1 MADEISH
8 DSRKNPLCFVL
19 MPFGIKTD
27 VLGRPTNF
35 DAVYQRIIAPA
46 IQMAGLD
53 PVRADEERI
62 GGTIHKPMFERL
74 MMCPYAVAD
83 ITGANPNVYYELG
96 IRHALRPRATVVM
109 FSQGTVLPFDV
120 ALLRG
125 IPYHTDEKGEP
136 VDPQAHVE
144 TIAKIMRAARDNPHD
159 DSPMFQLI
167 ENMPRTEVDHS
178 KTDLFRESAAYSE
191 KYKQRLE
198 AARKEGAAAV
208 RTVLADPALDNLLE
222 VEAGVIIDLYLSLRA
237 VKAHGAMIDL
247 YKRMPAPL
255 QRSKMM
261 REQLGFALNR
271 EGRHEDAEKV
281 LKEVIAEFGPSSETN
296 GLLGRVYK
304 DRWEVAKK
312 DRRPEARNFLRR
324 AIESYVTGF
333 QADWRDAYPGINAV
347 TLMEM
352 QDKPDPMQAEILPV
366 VKYAATQK
374 ARRSADYWDYATL
387 LELAVLGRDPDD
399 ADTHLADVLAMVT
412 EPWQLDTTERNLRLI
427 REMRT
432 GRGED
437 AAWIGGLEEALRTKR
452 SEMEPQQSPT

>member
-1 MADEISH
+1 MADAP
-8 DSRKNPLCFVL
+8 KNPLCFVL

-27 VLGRPTNF
+27 VMGRPTNF
-35 DAVYQRIIAPA
+35 DAVYRQIIAPA
-46 IQMAGLD
+46 IQQAGLD

-96 IRHALRPRATVVM
+96 IRHAMRPRATVVL
-109 FSQGTVLPFDV
+109 FSHGTVLPFDV
-120 ALLRG
+120 AMLRG
-125 IPYHTDEKGEP
+125 IPYRTDEKGAP
-136 VDPQAHVE
+136 VDAATHAE
-144 TIAKIMRAARDNPHD
+144 AIAKILRAARDSPHD

-167 ENMPRTEVDHS
+167 ENMPRVEVDHS

-191 KYKQRLE
+191 HYKARLD
-198 AARKEGAAAV
+198 AARKDGAEAV
-208 RTVLADPALDNLLE
+208 KAVAADPALGNLLE
-222 VEAGVIIDLYLSLRA
+222 VEVGVIIDLYLSLRA
-237 VKAHGAMIDL
+237 VKAHAAMIEL

-271 EGRHEDAEKV
+271 EGRHEEAEKV
-281 LKEVIAEFGPSSETN
+281 LKEVVAEFGPSSETN

-304 DRWEVAKK
+304 DRWEQAKK
-312 DRRPEARNFLRR
+312 DKRPEARNYLRR

-333 QADWRDAYPGINAV
+333 QADWRDAYPGVNAV

-352 QDKPDPMQAEILPV
+352 ADKVDPMQAEILPV

-374 ARRSADYWDYATL
+374 ARRSADCWDYATL
-387 LELAVLGRDPDD
+387 LELAVIGRDADGAD
-399 ADTHLADVLAMVT
+399 AQLGDVLAMVT

-427 REMRT
+427 RELRT

-437 AAWIGGLEEALRTKR
+437 AAWIGALEESLRGKR
-452 SEMEPQQSPT
+452 TEMEAKQQSA